1 MIQSKRSYQSQI
13 TAKLD
18 LIFSL
23 GVIYQKRLL
32 FLYLSSFLFIIKVWC
47 LAWRSV
53 HHQLFWPCKVR
64 PILCACELRP
74 IKVPPPNYQIYDNYC
89 KEVFCTP
96 ESSLGVAIICALNR
110 WQPSGGRFDVSK
122 QTFNLYS
129 QKQTESQQMHWS
141 LIARA

>member
-1 MIQSKRSYQSQI
+1 MV
-13 TAKLD
+13 
-18 LIFSL
+18 FSMAISAL
-23 GVIYQKRLL
+23 SAVLTGLL
-32 FLYLSSFLFIIKVWC
+32 
-47 LAWRSV
+47 A
-53 HHQLFWPCKVR
+53 CKVR

-122 QTFNLYS
+122 QTFNL
-129 QKQTESQQMHWS
+129 
-141 LIARA
+141 